1 METIFLWLAFLY
13 LFVAL
18 LTGIEVTIY
27 VLYLVEDIA
36 RHITVHLSLLV
47 VGFERIALYH
57 KKGVVV
63 KGCYLCCLP
72 RQHIHVY
79 VSVPLCY
86 YYWLAAFHL
95 VQTVK
100 HYDYTP
106 VRLLAS
112 TANIH
117 NNKITVGDFFF
128 IINVGLRPYPQQAL
142 LVFFE
147 AEVAK
152 CVLAFVA
159 IGIHIANILR
169 CLAALLELLH
179 IVFVEHSCSTM
190 NKGFN
195 IITGVLT
202 RHVAM
207 ICVLA
212 TLQYVPVD
220 CFEGCALLP
229 QPP

>member
-1 METIFLWLAFLY
+1 MEAIFLWLAFLY

-79 VSVPLCY
+79 VSVPLGY
-86 YYWLAAFHL
+86 YYRLAAFHL
-95 VQTVK
+95 VKTVK
-100 HYDYTP
+100 HYDNTP
-106 VRLLAS
+106 VGFLAS

-117 NNKITVGDFFF
+117 NNKIAVGDFFF
-128 IINVGLRPYPQQAL
+128 IINVGL
-142 LVFFE
+142 
-147 AEVAK
+147 
-152 CVLAFVA
+152 
-159 IGIHIANILR
+159 
-169 CLAALLELLH
+169 
-179 IVFVEHSCSTM
+179 
-190 NKGFN
+190 
-195 IITGVLT
+195 
-202 RHVAM
+202 
-207 ICVLA
+207 
-212 TLQYVPVD
+212 
-220 CFEGCALLP
+220 
-229 QPP
+229 